1 MISIII
7 AAKDAERWIQKTID
21 SVLNQ
26 SYKDWECI
34 ISVNGSSDKTENISR
49 SIQDKRFRI
58 ITNEIPNKS
67 LALNR
72 AIIGSKYD
80 IICVLDS
87 DDLWHPKKIESQ
99 LKLMLEKNSNIDIL
113 GTQLIYIDENEKEL
127 SGSPKLPISNEEC
140 VQWLKDRN
148 NPIAN
153 SSVMYKKSLHDRI
166 GYYDPE
172 KFAVEDYDMWMRSM
186 RASLKMNNIN
196 ESFLFHRK
204 YSGSNFNS
212 SNKQAYFKNLID
224 HTNDVIIRIS
234 F

>member
-34 ISVNGSSDKTENISR
+34 ISVNGSLDETENISR
-49 SIQDKRFRI
+49 SIQDKRFKI

-80 IICVLDS
+80 IICVLDA

-153 SSVMYKKSLHDRI
+153 SSVMYKKSLHDRV

-172 KFAVEDYDMWMRSM
+172 IFVEDYDLWIRSM
-186 RASLKMNNIN
+186 RNKIKFYNTQDSYL
-196 ESFLFHRK
+196 LHRIYK
-204 YSGSNFNS
+204 KSYFNS
-212 SNKQAYFKNLID
+212 SSKQIDYKNLVDEI
-224 HTNDVIIRIS
+224 NKLYLNLKFR
-234 F
+234 